1 MNHMSY
7 SSSASS
13 FPCSVEPM
21 VTSVLVI
28 GAGIA
33 GLSFA
38 LRLPVDTPLVIV
50 TKGSLGESN
59 TWYAQGGLAAAVG
72 QDDGPD
78 LHYLDTLAAGAGLC
92 DPEAVRLLVED
103 GPSAVQWLVEQGTM
117 FDRDNQEF
125 SLGREAAH
133 SRHRVLHA
141 GGDATGAE
149 IERALVTQLRNRPLT
164 SVLEH
169 TAAIDL
175 IVDGTGTCR
184 GAYLLTDG
192 AELAQPVFARTTV
205 MANGGAGRLWAVT
218 SNPPGAS
225 GDGIAMAMRSGV
237 LVADLEFTQFH
248 PTVLSIDG
256 VEPFLITEAIRGE
269 GAYLLNRD
277 GHRFMVDQHELAE
290 LAPRD
295 VVARA
300 IQREV
305 TARDGQPVFLDLRH
319 LDTAMVLRRFP
330 TIASRLETYGLDLT
344 SDLIPVAPAAHYFMG
359 GVVATT
365 EGRTSMPGLIAIG
378 EVSCT
383 GVHGANRLASNSLLE
398 GLVFGLR
405 AADALSA
412 ADHCQDLPELTDKAP
427 YPPIPAP
434 SPPTDCDAL
443 VRHQIQRIMSTHVA
457 VVRDAAGL
465 NLALDLLDAL
475 DASQPGL
482 PSDLES
488 LLLLAREVT
497 RSALNREES
506 RGGHYRLDFP
516 DSNPSLDGMHQLVT
530 VGQTEEVRAF
540 GPLGMMLSA

>member
-1 MNHMSY
+1 M
-7 SSSASS
+7 
-13 FPCSVEPM
+13 
-21 VTSVLVI
+21 TSVLVI

-38 LRLPVDTPLVIV
+38 LRLPAMTPMVIV
-50 TKGSLGESN
+50 TKGILGESN

-72 QDDGPD
+72 ADDDPE
-78 LHYLDTLAAGAGLC
+78 LHYVDTLAAGAGLC
-92 DPEAVRLLVED
+92 DPEAVRTLVED

-117 FDRDNQEF
+117 FDRDDDEF
-125 SLGREAAH
+125 ALGKEAAH

-149 IERALVTQLRNRPLT
+149 IERALVAKLRDRPEAI
-164 SVLEH
+164 VLEH
-169 TAAIDL
+169 TAAIEL
-175 IVDGTGTCR
+175 IVDDTGTCR
-184 GAYLLTDG
+184 GAYLADDRG
-192 AELAQPVFARTTV
+192 DMAQPVFARTTV

-225 GDGIAMAMRSGV
+225 GDGIAMAMQAG
-237 LVADLEFTQFH
+237 LTVADLEFTQFH
-248 PTVLSIDG
+248 PTVLSLDG

-269 GAYLLNRD
+269 GAYLLDRAGN
-277 GHRFMVDQHELAE
+277 RFMLEQHELAE

-300 IQREV
+300 IQQEV
-305 TARDGQPVFLDLRH
+305 TAHDGQPVFLDLRH
-319 LDTAMVLRRFP
+319 LEPAMVLHRFP
-330 TIASRLETYGLDLT
+330 TIASRLQTYGLDLT

-405 AADALSA
+405 AADALSD
-412 ADHCQDLPELTDKAP
+412 ADHIQDLPDLPDFAP
-427 YPPIPAP
+427 YPPLAAP
-434 SPPTDCDAL
+434 SSPTDRDGQI
-443 VRHQIQRIMSTHVA
+443 RHQIQRIMSTHVA
-457 VVRDAAGL
+457 VVRDAPGL
-465 NLALDLLDAL
+465 HLALDLLDAME
-475 DASQPGL
+475 ASHPGL
-482 PSDLES
+482 SRDLES

-506 RGGHYRLDFP
+506 RGGHFRLDFP
-516 DSNPSLDGMHQLVT
+516 NTNPSLDGMHQLVELRKG
-530 VGQTEEVRAF
+530 VKERSF
-540 GPLGMMLSA
+540 GPLGRVVAE

>member
-1 MNHMSY
+1 MSH
-7 SSSASS
+7 SSSASPS
-13 FPCSVEPM
+13 SMPAAPVG
-21 VTSVLVI
+21 TSVLVI

-38 LRLPVDTPLVIV
+38 LRLPAETPMVIV
-50 TKGSLGESN
+50 TKGALGESN

-72 QDDGPD
+72 ADDDSD
-78 LHYLDTLAAGAGLC
+78 LHYLDTLAAGAGLS
-92 DPEAVRLLVED
+92 DPEAVRTLVDD
-103 GPSAVQWLVEQGTM
+103 GSFAVQWLIEQGTS
-117 FDRDNQEF
+117 FDRDNREF
-125 SLGREAAH
+125 ALGKEAAH

-149 IERALVTQLRNRPLT
+149 IERALVAQLRDRS
-164 SVLEH
+164 SVTILEH
-169 TAAIDL
+169 TSAIEL
-175 IVDGTGTCR
+175 IVDGLGTCR
-184 GAYLLTDG
+184 GAYLVAAG
-192 AELAQPVFARTTV
+192 AERAQPMFARTTV
-205 MANGGAGRLWAVT
+205 LANGGAGRLWAVT
-218 SNPPGAS
+218 SDPPGAS

-237 LVADLEFTQFH
+237 VVADLEFTQFH

-269 GAYLLNRD
+269 GAYLLDRD
-277 GHRFMVDQHELAE
+277 GNRFMVGQHELAE

-305 TARDGQPVFLDLRH
+305 TAHDGKPVFLDLRH
-319 LDTAMVLRRFP
+319 LDPAMVLHRFP
-330 TIASRLETYGLDLT
+330 TIASRLQTYGLDLT

-365 EGRTSMPGLIAIG
+365 EGCTSMPGLIAIG

-405 AADALSA
+405 AADALVRTNPALEVPNLPAQASYPSLA
-412 ADHCQDLPELTDKAP
+412 APH
-427 YPPIPAP
+427 AP
-434 SPPTDCDAL
+434 SDQEL
-443 VRHQIQRIMSTHVA
+443 QIRHQIQRIMSTYVA
-457 VVRDAAGL
+457 VVRDVSGL
-465 NLALDLLDAL
+465 KLALDQFDAL
-475 DASQPGL
+475 ETGQPRL

-506 RGGHYRLDFP
+506 RGGHFRLDFP
-516 DSNPSLDGMHQLVT
+516 TTNPSLDGMHQM
-530 VGQTEEVRAF
+530 VRARGEGREREF
-540 GPLGMMLSA
+540 GRLGMVLAE